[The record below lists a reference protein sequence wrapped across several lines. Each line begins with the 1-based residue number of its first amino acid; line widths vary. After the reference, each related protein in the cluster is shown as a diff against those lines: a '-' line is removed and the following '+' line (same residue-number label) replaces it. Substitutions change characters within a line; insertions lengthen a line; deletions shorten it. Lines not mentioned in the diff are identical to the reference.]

1 MKKNY
6 KTITIDIELTS
17 FDDLNDISSE
27 MIQNITKE
35 SIRTV
40 KKQKKLFKKNNIKLK
55 HINVRQFPI
64 E

>member
-40 KKQKKLFKKNNIKLK
+40 KKQKKLGLVYNKFELDFFQNNFTT
-55 HINVRQFPI
+55 N
-64 E
+64 